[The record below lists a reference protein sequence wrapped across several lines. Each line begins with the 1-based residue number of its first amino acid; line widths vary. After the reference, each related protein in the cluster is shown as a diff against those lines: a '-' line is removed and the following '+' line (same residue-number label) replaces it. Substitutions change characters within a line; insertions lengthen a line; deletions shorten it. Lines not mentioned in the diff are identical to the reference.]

1 MLAPFNEEQTEAE
14 QKVGGIL
21 SHVRNATPQKLMELD
36 HHLGLEAGH

>member
-21 SHVRNATPQKLMELD
+21 ADVRNATPQIMMELD
-36 HHLGLEAGH
+36 HYLGLEAGH